1 MIAILRKTLLVSAI
15 AALAASHAYAQAP
28 DDLPPYK
35 PEQKVSGVIRNFGIK
50 MEGMVKLWEEGFRK
64 YHPDVRF
71 EDNLNNA
78 SAVAGLFS
86 GVADV
91 GTSGREPVLTE
102 YFSFYETFHYL
113 PLEITVAS
121 GTYDVKGGSYGL
133 VVFVN
138 KNNPI
143 TGLTM
148 KQLDGIFGEQRTGG
162 YSGLKWMPQAA
173 RGPERNIRTWG
184 QLRLTG
190 EWKDKSINT
199 YGYALTGMSVF
210 FQQKVFNGGEKWNPN
225 YREYIESGTKQVG
238 DESLTINRMLT
249 DLSRDK
255 YGIAWTGIWQ
265 AKGFPQLKPIALAA
279 DEGGPYVAPTRE
291 NFQSRAYPLTRSVYL
306 FINRAPG
313 QPVDAKV
320 KEYLRYV
327 LSREGQEAVAT
338 NNVYF
343 PLPLSV
349 VREQLKKLE

>member
-121 GTYDVKGGSYGL
+121 ATYDVKGGSYGL
-133 VVFVN
+133 
-138 KNNPI
+138 
-143 TGLTM
+143 
-148 KQLDGIFGEQRTGG
+148 
-162 YSGLKWMPQAA
+162 
-173 RGPERNIRTWG
+173 
-184 QLRLTG
+184 
-190 EWKDKSINT
+190 
-199 YGYALTGMSVF
+199 
-210 FQQKVFNGGEKWNPN
+210 
-225 YREYIESGTKQVG
+225 
-238 DESLTINRMLT
+238 
-249 DLSRDK
+249 
-255 YGIAWTGIWQ
+255 
-265 AKGFPQLKPIALAA
+265 
-279 DEGGPYVAPTRE
+279 
-291 NFQSRAYPLTRSVYL
+291 
-306 FINRAPG
+306 
-313 QPVDAKV
+313 
-320 KEYLRYV
+320 
-327 LSREGQEAVAT
+327 
-338 NNVYF
+338 
-343 PLPLSV
+343 
-349 VREQLKKLE
+349 